1 MNMKRI
7 ITPAVIALSAVLIFS
22 GCKKDDPI
30 DSETT
35 SATDNSICENEF
47 MRMLPEVNKIAIDE
61 QGAHRLGPDAVQ
73 SCPNAWVP
81 DSTQAYPR
89 HMIIDYGT
97 YPTNGCTDPTDG
109 KIRYGKI
116 RCTLSLPWDSVGS
129 VITMSL
135 DTFYVGQV
143 QYEGTLTI
151 TRTGPN
157 SFHKV
162 VTNGKCTKST
172 ANANW
177 TIMFDSDHD
186 ITFTS
191 GSTNSSQ
198 TPIVTIT
205 GTNHGTDRNGTEWT
219 SNITSP
225 ITRDLSCS
233 WIIGGTVELT
243 PSGKSVRTI
252 NFGDGTTCDNKA
264 TITIDGN
271 TFEISMQ

>member
-1 MNMKRI
+1 MKRI
-7 ITPAVIALSAVLIFS
+7 LTPAVIAISAILLFS

-47 MRMLPEVNKIAIDE
+47 MRLLPEVNKIAIDE
-61 QGAHRLGPDAVQ
+61 QGAHRLGPDYVQ
-73 SCPNAWVP
+73 SCPSTVIP
-81 DSTQAYPR
+81 DSMQQYPR

-97 YPTNGCTDPTDG
+97 YPTNGCTDATDG
-109 KIRYGKI
+109 KVRYGKI

-129 VITMSL
+129 VITMTL
-135 DTFYVGQV
+135 DTFYVGQIH
-143 QYEGTLTI
+143 YEGTITI
-151 TRTGPN
+151 TRTGAN

-162 VTNGKCTKST
+162 VSQGKCTKGT
-172 ANANW
+172 AW
-177 TIMFDSDHD
+177 TITFDSDHD
-186 ITFTS
+186 YTFTS
-191 GSTNSSQ
+191 GSNSSSQ
-198 TPIVTIT
+198 TQIVRIT
-205 GTNHGTDRNGTEWT
+205 GSNSGTDRNGTAWT
-219 SNITSP
+219 STITSP

-243 PSGKSVRTI
+243 PSGKSARVI

-271 TFEISMQ
+271 SFEISMQ